1 LIQGLGDKEEFLKHC
16 MTDNCTMSLEM
27 LMDIFEL
34 CKVHFNFS
42 DDDMVVHNI
51 HGPSHQTKSAQLAWS

>member
-1 LIQGLGDKEEFLKHC
+1 

-34 CKVHFNFS
+34 SKVHINFS
-42 DDDMVVHNI
+42 DDDLVVHNI
-51 HGPSHQTKSAQLAWS
+51 YGSSHQTKSAQLAWS